1 MRASLK
7 KSFTL
12 CSTSRP
18 SSEAGG
24 VAILVMCTLAAV
36 LKRTIV
42 ERPLV
47 WEPWQVSANQ
57 LKNST
62 GRVRGVK
69 QCRRWRLAVLE
80 MLCFCFFNHLEI

>member
-36 LKRTIV
+36 LRRTML

-47 WEPWQVSANQ
+47 WEPWQAKANL
-57 LKNST
+57 LKNSK
-62 GRVRGVK
+62 GRG
-69 QCRRWRLAVLE
+69 
-80 MLCFCFFNHLEI
+80 